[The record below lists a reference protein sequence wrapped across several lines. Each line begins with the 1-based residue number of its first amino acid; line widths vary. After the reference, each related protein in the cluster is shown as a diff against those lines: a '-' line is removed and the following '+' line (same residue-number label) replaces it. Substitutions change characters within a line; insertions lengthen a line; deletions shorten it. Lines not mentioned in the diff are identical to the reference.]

1 MMPSLLQRTCQ
12 TAEVNWTPLSVVM
25 AAGTPNLEIQL
36 ATKASAQAVAVVEVR
51 GTTSTHLVDLS
62 IMVITCV
69 WPSVLAVRGPTR
81 STCRWVNRQ
90 PGTGIG

>member
-1 MMPSLLQRTCQ
+1 
-12 TAEVNWTPLSVVM
+12 M

-62 IMVITCV
+62 IMVIT
-69 WPSVLAVRGPTR
+69 
-81 STCRWVNRQ
+81 
-90 PGTGIG
+90 